1 MSCSMILNS
10 YFCNHDYAEINNQT
24 SMLRPKSQNLKLAK
38 YGNDKFLGRCYLNW
52 NKKLKVFKLGKW
64 ELTSKKEND

>member
-1 MSCSMILNS
+1 MILNS

-24 SMLRPKSQNLKLAK
+24 SMLRPKSQNLKLGK
-38 YGNDKFLGRCYLNW
+38 YGNDKFLFSLRQLNW